1 MFMNAIAFGLVLLVV
16 GQVSKG
22 GDHRPEPKPTF
33 REDWMMLTQ
42 PNGELQTSYRRC
54 VLLDNK
60 RQVARYEH
68 YGEAVLIETSG
79 KRVRVWFPGTKELLL
94 APETFTVELQRLSRQ
109 AWFDTPKS
117 SERTVRGP
125 IVIEQDTFGDGATLK
140 IEFVIPQL
148 GIPRLVARAEWKR
161 PDGSGGW
168 IQNVASGT
176 AKDLSLYEIPTVEC
190 KASTTGDLVARLER
204 YLPIIF
210 PPGSTPGKG

>member
-1 MFMNAIAFGLVLLVV
+1 MNAVGCALALVV
-16 GQVSKG
+16 FGQVSKG
-22 GDHRPEPKPTF
+22 GDHLPEPKPTF

-42 PNGELQTSYRRC
+42 PNGELHATYRRC
-54 VLLDNK
+54 VLLDGK

-94 APETFTVELQRLSRQ
+94 APETFTAELQRLSRQ

-117 SERTVRGP
+117 SERTVRDG
-125 IVIEQDTFGDGATLK
+125 VVLEQDSFGDGATLRV
-140 IEFVIPQL
+140 EYVIPQL
-148 GIPRLVARAEWKR
+148 AGSRPVLRAEWKR

-168 IQNVASGT
+168 LQNVASGT
-176 AKDLSLYEIPTVEC
+176 AKDLSLYEIPSS
-190 KASTTGDLVARLER
+190 KGKSSTTRELVLRLER

-210 PPGSTPGKG
+210 PPGPTPGRG